1 MLGAIFAVATTTSAQ
16 TGQITG
22 VVVDETGSVLAGV
35 VVALTGPSFELAAT
49 TDGAG
54 RFRFDNVVTG
64 TYDLTA
70 RLSGFLDAVR
80 ASIAV
85 SDGDVVAISPI
96 TLSLGVG
103 EIVVV
108 TAARTE
114 SALVDAPATMT
125 VLPGRALEVGP
136 ALNYGDILRSVPGR
150 NVVQMS
156 TRDINLT
163 IRQGTHPVATSQLAL
178 VDGRSTY
185 FDFLGLVLW
194 DFMPTNMADI
204 RARCVSTHWGIGTR
218 RSFSPTKKI
227 GGVVTLARLLSGEC
241 CLRAVN
247 KQIHVSDHVC
257 HNQSSVISRHPE
269 ERTLCRE
276 PLVGSRG
283 LSSGCWPPPCSARQA
298 TPKLAGVVSGA
309 PGCRRD
315 SSLRTISTT
324 VSASVDWPIRAC
336 DENAKATAGVPIIRR
351 PTRTL

>member
-1 MLGAIFAVATTTSAQ
+1 MTRRFGFMLGAIFAVATTTSAQ
-16 TGQITG
+16 AGQITG

-35 VVALTGPSFELAAT
+35 AVALTGPSFELATT

-54 RFRFDNVVTG
+54 QCRFDNVVTG

-114 SALVDAPATMT
+114 SALADAPATMA

-136 ALNYGDILRSVPGR
+136 ALNYGDPPVGAGHERSPDVDSRHQSHDSSREASGGHVAVGPCGWA
-150 NVVQMS
+150 V
-156 TRDINLT
+156 NL
-163 IRQGTHPVATSQLAL
+163 
-178 VDGRSTY
+178 
-185 FDFLGLVLW
+185 FDFFGLVLW

-204 RARCVSTHWGIGTR
+204 RARCISTHWGIGTH

-247 KQIHVSDHVC
+247 KTDPRVGPRVS
-257 HNQSSVISRHPE
+257 QSVISHQ
-269 ERTLCRE
+269 
-276 PLVGSRG
+276 
-283 LSSGCWPPPCSARQA
+283 SA
-298 TPKLAGVVSGA
+298 P
-309 PGCRRD
+309 
-315 SSLRTISTT
+315 
-324 VSASVDWPIRAC
+324 
-336 DENAKATAGVPIIRR
+336 
-351 PTRTL
+351 